1 MTQQKDFMLC
11 GFQDFFGCIE
21 YLYQVVMKE
30 IAACKAAEHAN
41 KF

>member
-1 MTQQKDFMLC
+1 MTQQKDFTLC

-21 YLYQVVMKE
+21 YSYQVMKE